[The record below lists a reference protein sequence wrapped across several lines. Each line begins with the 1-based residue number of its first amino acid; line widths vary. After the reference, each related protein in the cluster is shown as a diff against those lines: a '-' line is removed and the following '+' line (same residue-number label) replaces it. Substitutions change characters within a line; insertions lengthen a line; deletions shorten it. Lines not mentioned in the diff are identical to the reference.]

1 MATPAPSE
9 YAATLAR
16 LFALSRFG
24 EKRSLDGPRAL
35 EAALGHPL
43 RAYRSVIIG
52 GTNGKGSTCAF
63 LEAALRARGVR
74 TGLYTSPHLMSYRE
88 RFRIDGVDVDEATLV
103 EAARP
108 VLAAAD
114 RLGGS
119 FFEASWA
126 LAACLFRDAEVDV
139 VIWEVGM
146 GGRLDATNVCDPVAS
161 AVVSVGLDH
170 TAALGETIPAI
181 AAEKAGIFRADR
193 PALTTA
199 GAEALP
205 TLRAAAPHLDVV
217 EPIDALPRLPLPGS
231 HQRRNAS
238 LALAVAEAIGH
249 GGPADDVLGVR
260 WPGRVERFERD
271 EGDVVIDC
279 AHNIAGA
286 RALAAW
292 IDDIGLWP
300 HLVFGVMADKHA
312 AEMAAVL
319 GTRAA
324 TVAVVTPDYPRALE
338 ADVLARCFLGHPRVE
353 VVPRVARAL
362 AWRPASNVTV
372 VAGSC
377 YLAGEARAH
386 LLGVEYPECRLRT
399 LAR

>member
-1 MATPAPSE
+1 MTHQTSSE

-35 EAALGHPL
+35 EEALGNPL
-43 RAYRSVIIG
+43 AGYRSVIIG

-88 RFRIDGVDVDEATLV
+88 RFRIDGVDVDAATLV

-119 FFEASWA
+119 FFESSWA
-126 LAACLFRDAEVDV
+126 LAACLFRAAGVEVA
-139 VIWEVGM
+139 IWEVGM

-161 AVVSVGLDH
+161 AVVSIGLDH
-170 TAALGETIPAI
+170 TAALGETIPEI
-181 AAEKAGIFRADR
+181 AREKAGIFRAGR

-199 GAEALP
+199 GADALP
-205 TLRAAAPHLDVV
+205 TLRAAAPQLEVV
-217 EPIDALPRLPLPGS
+217 APRDDLPALPLPGAY
-231 HQRRNAS
+231 QRHNAS

-249 GGPADDVLGVR
+249 GGPATDVLGVR
-260 WPGRVERFERD
+260 WPGRVERFERA
-271 EGDVVIDC
+271 EGDVIIDC

-286 RALAAW
+286 QALGAW
-292 IDDIGLWP
+292 LDDAGLWP
-300 HLVFGVMADKHA
+300 HLVFGVMADKQA

-319 GTRAA
+319 GARAA
-324 TVAVVTPDYPRALE
+324 TVTVVTPDYPRSLDARH
-338 ADVLARCFLGHPRVE
+338 LAHCFVGHPRVS
-353 VVPRVARAL
+353 VIPKVARAID
-362 AWRPASNVTV
+362 ARPADAVTV

-386 LLGVEYPECRLRT
+386 LLGVEYPECRMRT
-399 LAR
+399 MAR

>member
-1 MATPAPSE
+1 MTNPPSPE

-35 EAALGHPL
+35 EEALGHPL
-43 RAYRSVIIG
+43 AGYRSVIIG

-88 RFRIDGVDVDEATLV
+88 RFRVDGVDVDAATLV
-103 EAARP
+103 EAAKP

-126 LAACLFRDAEVDV
+126 LAACLFRAAGVEVA
-139 VIWEVGM
+139 IWEVGM

-161 AVVSVGLDH
+161 AVVSIGLDH
-170 TAALGETIPAI
+170 TAALGETIPEI
-181 AAEKAGIFRADR
+181 AREKAGIFRAGR

-199 GAEALP
+199 GADALP
-205 TLRAAAPHLDVV
+205 TLRAVAPQLEVV
-217 EPIDALPRLPLPGS
+217 GPRSDLPTLPLPGAY
-231 HQRRNAS
+231 QRSNAS

-249 GGPADDVLGVR
+249 GGPASDVAGVR
-260 WPGRVERFERD
+260 WPGRVERFERTG
-271 EGDVVIDC
+271 GDVIIDC
-279 AHNIAGA
+279 AHNVAGA
-286 RALAAW
+286 QALASW
-292 IDDIGLWP
+292 LDDAGLWP
-300 HLVFGVMADKHA
+300 HLVCGVMADKQA
-312 AEMAAVL
+312 AEIAAVL
-319 GTRAA
+319 GARAA
-324 TVAVVTPDYPRALE
+324 TVTVVTPDYPRSLDAALF
-338 ADVLARCFLGHPRVE
+338 ARCFVGHPRVT
-353 VVPRVARAL
+353 VIPQVARAL
-362 AWRPASNVTV
+362 DERPSDAVTV

-386 LLGVEYPECRLRT
+386 LLGVEYPECRMRT
-399 LAR
+399 TAR